1 MENSQIEQ
9 KFKYEDFD
17 KLDIANLMVNIWHY
31 SDTSHR
37 NCCVVCT
44 DYKNWCIT
52 VLKKKIQKD
61 WYIDI
66 DFAVEKLCKR
76 DKAWQKVMPKI
87 TIEHML
93 ELYVLI
99 ERKTFFK

>member
-1 MENSQIEQ
+1 MVNSQIEQ

-31 SDTSHR
+31 PDTIHR
-37 NCCVVCT
+37 DCCVVCT
-44 DYKNWCIT
+44 NYKNWCIT
-52 VLKKKIQKD
+52 VLKKKWKD

-76 DKAWQKVMPKI
+76 DKAWEKVMSKI
-87 TIEHML
+87 TIEHMSK
-93 ELYVLI
+93 LYVLI
-99 ERKTFFK
+99 EGKKFFK

>member
-1 MENSQIEQ
+1 MSFAPTI
-9 KFKYEDFD
+9 KIGA
-17 KLDIANLMVNIWHY
+17 LRY
-31 SDTSHR
+31 S
-37 NCCVVCT
+37 
-44 DYKNWCIT
+44 
-52 VLKKKIQKD
+52 KKKIWKD